1 MDLDEVTWVVHRHVV
16 DPRLDELDSVTPATD
31 FGCRPIVPVDLHRD
45 LWGLDTEVLREL
57 ALETRNLLTAS
68 DEVTS
73 AG

>member
-1 MDLDEVTWVVHRHVV
+1 MDLDPVAWVVHRHVV
-16 DPRLDELDSVTPATD
+16 DPRLDELDAVTAATD
-31 FGCRPIVPVDLHRD
+31 FGYRPIMPADLPRD

-57 ALETRNLLTAS
+57 ALESRNLLNAT